1 MRLPRDIS
9 GDEMARLL
17 RRRYGYHVV
26 RQSGSHM
33 RLTSRIR
40 GSEGHVGVPR
50 HRQLRVGTLHTI
62 LSLVAEYLEIEP
74 EQVRR
79 ELFGR

>member
-9 GDEMARLL
+9 GDEMASLL
-17 RRRYGYHVV
+17 RRHYGYQVV

-33 RLTSRIR
+33 RLTSTVR

-50 HRQLRVGTLHTI
+50 HRQLRVGALNTI
-62 LSLVAEYLEIEP
+62 LSLVADYLEIESA
-74 EQVRR
+74 QVRR
-79 ELFGR
+79 ELFGN